1 MIVQTAVAVSTAES
15 RPILTGIH
23 MVIKDNQLKA
33 VATDSHR
40 LSQRIIPLQ
49 MQLEV
54 MH

>member
-1 MIVQTAVAVSTAES
+1 
-15 RPILTGIH
+15 

-49 MQLEV
+49 MPAGSDALTLK
-54 MH
+54 